1 MKRYRVIQQ
10 IGDGTY
16 GSVAKAE
23 HIDSSEL
30 VAIKRMKQKFFS
42 WEECLQLREIKSLRK
57 LNHPNIVKLREV
69 IRENNE
75 LFFVFEFM
83 DCNIYDQIKACQGK
97 PMPEA
102 QVKSIVWQV
111 LQGLAAMHKLG
122 FFHRDMKPEN
132 LLSKGNTTKIADFG
146 LAREIR
152 SRPPFTEYVSTRWYR
167 APEVLLQSRNYNSPI
182 DLWALGAIMA
192 ELYTGRPLF
201 PGQSESDQIFKVCQL
216 LGSPTAKTWA
226 EGMKLASSMNFRFPQ
241 CVAMSLGSAVPTAS
255 ASGIQLIQEMLLWD
269 PKARP
274 TASQALSM
282 PYFHQYPGPALSSNP
297 APSSAARPPS
307 GGKPSSLIRSN
318 SAGGAAALGGGAGL
332 NASGS
337 GSASGAAIGRGG
349 DAVGGRLSGGS
360 ASAGGGVGGGGG
372 LAKSAPAGGQEVPNS
387 EFSTV
392 TGSAHGRGSGPAPV
406 GTRASGGSRDAA
418 GSSADALGPAATAP
432 AGASTSS
439 PPGSAAAAAVVD
451 DDPFLDDTDAG
462 GGVGGGGVI
471 DLFAAPSIGGGKYG
485 GDDDFDS

>member
-23 HIDSSEL
+23 HLETSEL

-83 DCNIYDQIKACQGK
+83 DCNIYDQIKACHGK
-97 PMPEA
+97 PMPEV
-102 QVKSIVWQV
+102 QVRNIVWQV
-111 LQGLAAMHKLG
+111 LQGLTAMHRLG

-132 LLSKGNTTKIADFG
+132 LLSRADTTKIADFG

-182 DLWALGAIMA
+182 DIFALGAIMA

-201 PGQSESDQIFKVCQL
+201 PGTSESDQLFKICQL
-216 LGSPTAKTWA
+216 LGPPSARTWPD
-226 EGMKLASSMNFRFPQ
+226 GLRLAATMGFKFPQ
-241 CVAMSLGSAVPTAS
+241 CVAMNLSTVVPTAS
-255 ASGIQLIQEMLLWD
+255 AAGLQVIQEMLAWD

-274 TASQALSM
+274 TAQQALAM
-282 PYFHQYPGPALSSNP
+282 PFFQVRH
-297 APSSAARPPS
+297 
-307 GGKPSSLIRSN
+307 
-318 SAGGAAALGGGAGL
+318 GAHVQVFVRVWL
-332 NASGS
+332 
-337 GSASGAAIGRGG
+337 
-349 DAVGGRLSGGS
+349 
-360 ASAGGGVGGGGG
+360 
-372 LAKSAPAGGQEVPNS
+372 
-387 EFSTV
+387 
-392 TGSAHGRGSGPAPV
+392 
-406 GTRASGGSRDAA
+406 
-418 GSSADALGPAATAP
+418 
-432 AGASTSS
+432 
-439 PPGSAAAAAVVD
+439 
-451 DDPFLDDTDAG
+451 
-462 GGVGGGGVI
+462 
-471 DLFAAPSIGGGKYG
+471 
-485 GDDDFDS
+485 